1 MITKQNYNVLSYAL
15 IFIAFFSLFLG
26 FYFDEN
32 SAGAGT
38 YEGDIKNIWNNL
50 QIFIANDI
58 KSAIESEDYYS
69 SRTPAFYLFNKIFN
83 PFTEN
88 IINFR
93 RSIFIISLS
102 IPILFYF
109 CLKQKFLKEDN
120 LLLLLITSTLCL
132 SPYYR
137 TSSYWGLEEN
147 FGLIFLLLA
156 FLSLNSFLKK
166 EKEFGYK
173 IHLLLFLST
182 FFSSCCLYFDQK
194 LIIITIICFAKI
206 IFSKKPNRLRLL
218 SVFYYLTFSL
228 PYIYLISTWGG
239 LFPDQVLS
247 ESRQIGNKIFLI
259 HVGYTITIIAFYFL
273 PLLSFKNEN
282 VKNQIREFFVKKT
295 NYYIIFLFLIYLI
308 YLIQF
313 NDFNEQSIIGK
324 GIIHKIS
331 IILFNDNL
339 LRALFIY
346 FSFFMSL
353 MVVIIFIEKRFIDIL
368 TIFYLCILSLFLWPI
383 FQEYFDPLIL
393 LMVFT
398 FFGTKLFIN
407 YKNVTILYIYLS
419 ILLVGSNIYYTN
431 LLNG

>member
-1 MITKQNYNVLSYAL
+1 MKTLRNYNILSYAL
-15 IFIAFFSLFLG
+15 IFIAFLSLFLG

-50 QIFIANDI
+50 QIFIVNDI
-58 KSAIESEDYYS
+58 ASAIESDGYYS

-88 IINFR
+88 IISFR
-93 RSIFIISLS
+93 RSVFIISLS
-102 IPILFYF
+102 IPFLFYF
-109 CLKQKFLKEDN
+109 CLKQKFLKEN
-120 LLLLLITSTLCL
+120 NILLLLIASTLCL

-137 TSSYWGLEEN
+137 TSSFWGLEEN
-147 FGLIFLLLA
+147 YGLIFLLLTY
-156 FLSLNSFLKK
+156 LSLNSFLKK
-166 EKEFGYK
+166 EKEYGYK

-194 LIIITIICFAKI
+194 LIIITIICFTKI
-206 IFSKKPNRLRLL
+206 IFSEKPNKLKLL
-218 SVFYYLTFSL
+218 CFFYYLIFSL
-228 PYIYLISTWGG
+228 PYIYLISIWGG
-239 LFPDQVLS
+239 LLPDQILS

-259 HVGYTITIIAFYFL
+259 HVGYAMTIIAFYFL
-273 PLLSFKNEN
+273 PLLSFKKEN
-282 VKNQIREFFVKKT
+282 VKNQTRDFFVKKT

-308 YLIQF
+308 YLILF
-313 NDFNEQSIIGK
+313 YDFNEQAVIGK

-331 IILFNDNL
+331 IMLFADNFF
-339 LRALFIY
+339 RALFIY
-346 FSFFMSL
+346 FSFFISL
-353 MVVIIFIEKRFIDIL
+353 IIILTFVEKRFIDIL
-368 TIFYLCILSLFLWPI
+368 TISYLCILSLLLWPI

-398 FFGTKLFIN
+398 FFNTKLIIN